1 MYSKLLNKFGK
12 ISIIIGGS
20 TNQIRNIMLSKAKI
34 KKLRYHISEGN
45 YLIGYLIMFPNLPI
59 EIEYLIFKFYFSM
72 NVLKEIT
79 WQETIWEEPSDTL
92 CLLTKDHGC
101 FQSSHTDLEFM
112 FCDYYP
118 HTSFFRDLLRPD
130 YLEKLPTCEDC
141 IWEKFGK
148 CQREKREKSIVNRII
163 TVV

>member
-1 MYSKLLNKFGK
+1 
-12 ISIIIGGS
+12 
-20 TNQIRNIMLSKAKI
+20 MLSKAKI
-34 KKLRYHISEGN
+34 KKLRYHISGGN

-92 CLLTKDHGC
+92 CLLTKDQGC

-148 CQREKREKSIVNRII
+148 CQREKREKSTVDKII
-163 TVV
+163 KVV